1 MKKPNTNKFGG
12 WSIDEQEWDAIADI
26 LKKHSIKSVVEFGG
40 GTSTM
45 LFKQAVDVLTV
56 YEDKPEFM
64 AKEVRAGLELYPLGG
79 ERPIELLKDP
89 EGSTRQFDLAFVDA
103 PYAHMKNIESG
114 YSRLNSAQAA
124 SVYADKVLIH
134 DSKRPGEQ
142 RTIEKVFGEWER
154 IEYPSNRGLTLLIRK
169 EKKEEVAPPADT
181 VIGEET
187 GDPDVLTAFAT
198 VVQGDAWIERFKVT
212 LRSFVAHNPDVKVPW
227 HVFGNSINEDQQ
239 TALSSIYPYLGF
251 HQVAISEYRENGKY
265 SPKYWILEAYKLEGF
280 DKVICLDADL
290 LCMGS
295 IDYLLKGSWD
305 MAMVRERRRP
315 CFNSGMVVIGKRFL
329 NQETYQHLLEM
340 QVDKNRF
347 GRDQQLLNRYFH
359 EELHAVTELDQQFNT
374 MISEAGDL
382 NNTVFLHFFL
392 KPDSTSDR
400 LRMRDEHIRLWEK
413 YYGK

>member
-1 MKKPNTNKFGG
+1 MNKPDANKFGG

-26 LKKHSIKSVVEFGG
+26 LKRHSIKSVVEFGG

-45 LFKQAVDVLTV
+45 LFKQAADALTV
-56 YEDKPEFM
+56 YEDKPEYM
-64 AKEVRAGLELYPLGG
+64 AKEVRAGLELHPLGG
-79 ERPIELLKDP
+79 ERPIELLKDE
-89 EGSTRQFDLAFVDA
+89 EGNVRRFDLAFVDA

-114 YSRLNSAQAA
+114 YSRLNTAQAA

-154 IEYPSNRGLTLLIRK
+154 IELPSKRGLTLLIRK
-169 EKKEEVAPPADT
+169 AREKVSPAESAA
-181 VIGEET
+181 VSQ
-187 GDPDVLTAFAT
+187 TAFAT
-198 VVQGDAWIERFKVT
+198 VVQGDAWVERFKVT
-212 LRSFVAHNPDVKVPW
+212 LRSFVAHNPTVRIPW
-227 HVFGNSINEDQQ
+227 YVFGNSMDDSQKV
-239 TALSSIYPYLGF
+239 ALADIYPYVLF
-251 HQVAISEYRENGKY
+251 RDVSSAEYRANGKY

-329 NQETYQHLLEM
+329 NQETYQNLLEM
-340 QVDKNRF
+340 QVDKRRF

-359 EELHAVTELDQQFNT
+359 EELHAVTELDQRFNT

-392 KPDSTSDR
+392 KPDSASDR
-400 LRMRDEHIRLWEK
+400 LRIRDEHIRLWEK